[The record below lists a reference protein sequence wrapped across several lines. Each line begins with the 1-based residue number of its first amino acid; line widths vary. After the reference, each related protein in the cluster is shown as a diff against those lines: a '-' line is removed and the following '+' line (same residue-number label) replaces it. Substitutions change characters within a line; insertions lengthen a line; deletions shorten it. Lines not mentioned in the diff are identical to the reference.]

1 MTMITASRSMGT
13 ASPTAAPTTAFA
25 LHAWLLTVRA
35 LRTLA
40 RQPMYLAFNLVQP
53 MVWLLL
59 FGQLFTRLADLPG
72 FGSTSYLEYLT
83 PGVVVMTAVFSAG
96 WAGTSFIQDM
106 DRGVMDRNLT
116 SPISRGAMI
125 TGSLGY
131 QAVTTVIQ
139 SLIVFGVGYLAGA
152 RYTGGAVG
160 IALVLVLATLIA
172 LAFAAFS
179 DAIALLVRQQEALI
193 AVSQFLAL
201 PLTFLSS
208 VMIAPTL
215 MPEWVAAVARYNPVD
230 WAAVAS
236 REAMTATPDWGVLAT
251 RGGALLGL
259 ALVMGWL
266 ATRAFRSYQR
276 SV

>member
-1 MTMITASRSMGT
+1 MTAITALRPAGSATEFFTHS
-13 ASPTAAPTTAFA
+13 
-25 LHAWLLTVRA
+25 WQLTIRA

-40 RQPMYLAFNLVQP
+40 RQPMYLAFTLIQP

-72 FGSTSYLEYLT
+72 FGSSSYLEYLT

-106 DRGVMDRNLT
+106 ERGVMDRNLA
-116 SPISRGAMI
+116 SPLSRGAMI
-125 TGSLGY
+125 TGSLAY
-131 QAVTTVIQ
+131 QAVTTIIQ
-139 SLIVFGVGYLAGA
+139 SLIVFGVGFLAGA
-152 RYTGGAVG
+152 RYEGGAGG
-160 IALVLVLATLIA
+160 ILLVVAYATVLA
-172 LAFAAFS
+172 LAFAALS

-193 AVSQFLAL
+193 GVSQFLSL
-201 PLTFLSS
+201 PLTFVSS

-215 MPEWVAAVARYNPVD
+215 MPGWVSAAAAYNPVD

-236 REAMTATPDWGVLAT
+236 REAMSAAPQWDVLAT
-251 RGGALLGL
+251 RGGALVAL

-266 ATRAFRSYQR
+266 ASRAFRTYQR